1 MSVTDKLKKKAE
13 DNKKLGS
20 AIEKVRKVTKEK
32 KGIVILLAAAVI
44 TAIVVTVAFNA
55 NKGNYEV
62 LFPGMSQEENAEV
75 YAVLTSRDV
84 DVKRNSEGEVMVKS
98 GEAGDIMLDMSALG
112 YPKTALPFDIFSDN
126 TGFTTTE
133 FEKKQYLLLNL
144 QDRIERTLK
153 DMSGIKNAIVTL
165 NVPDEG
171 TYVWEEEESSSTGSV
186 SLTLAPGYELS
197 AEKVSALKNL
207 IADSVPDLL
216 PEHVTVVNADTMQ
229 EFESDASVSDGM
241 DGLDRL
247 DFESKVESRLTKKIE
262 NVLSLGYSPDQ
273 YRVSATV
280 VIDYDKMITEDYQYV
295 PEENGKGVVE
305 HSVESNT
312 GNASGNAAGGVA
324 GEENNTDVPD
334 YTAENGENNTNGRT
348 NDYYREMD
356 YVISYIK
363 KQIEKDNV
371 KLQKATVAIAVNDSN
386 LTESKKN
393 AIINSASKAANIA
406 PEDIVVTGFDQP
418 QKAENPTT
426 QAVSGFLDRFDGIN
440 PWILIGAGAG
450 ILLLI
455 ILTAV
460 LIHRSHKKKDAEEEK
475 IFAEESL
482 DSTGILERAQS
493 DAVEN
498 LISSEPK
505 RPKSPSEEVKAF
517 AKTNPE
523 ITAAMISSWLKED
536 E

>member
-1 MSVTDKLKKKAE
+1 MGATDKLKKKAA
-13 DNKKLGS
+13 DNQKLGS
-20 AIEKVRKVTKEK
+20 AIDKVRKVVKEK
-32 KGIVILLAAAVI
+32 KGIVILLIAAVI
-44 TAIVVTVAFNA
+44 IAIAVTVVINV

-62 LFPGMSQEENAEV
+62 LFPGMSQEENSEI
-75 YAVLTSRDV
+75 YAVLQSRDV
-84 DVKRNSEGEVMVKS
+84 DVKRNADGEVMVKS
-98 GEAGDIMLDMSALG
+98 SKAGDIMLDMSALG
-112 YPKTALPFDIFSDN
+112 YPKTTLPFDIFSDN

-153 DMSGIKNAIVTL
+153 DMSGVKNAIVTL
-165 NVPDEG
+165 NVPDDG

-186 SLTLAPGYELS
+186 SLTLTPGYELS
-197 AEKVSALKNL
+197 SEKVSAIKNL
-207 IADSVPDLL
+207 IADSVPNLL
-216 PEHVTVVNADTMQ
+216 PENVTVVNADTMQ
-229 EFESDASVSDGM
+229 EFEADSSVSDEL
-241 DGLDRL
+241 DGIERL

-280 VIDYDKMITEDYQYV
+280 VIDYDKMITEDYKYV
-295 PEENGKGVVE
+295 PEKDGKGIVE
-305 HSVESNT
+305 HSVESNSANGT
-312 GNASGNAAGGVA
+312 GNAAGGVA

-334 YTAENGENNTNGRT
+334 YTAENGDNNANSKN

-371 KLQKATVAIAVNDSN
+371 KLEKATVAIAVNDSD
-386 LTESKKN
+386 LTEAKRN

-406 PEDIVVTGFDQP
+406 PEDIVVTGFNQS
-418 QKAENPTT
+418 QKTSEPT
-426 QAVSGFLDRFDGIN
+426 QAVSGFLDRFKGIN
-440 PWILIGAGAG
+440 PWILIGAGVG
-450 ILLLI
+450 ILLVI
-455 ILTAV
+455 ILIAV
-460 LIHRSHKKKDAEEEK
+460 LVHRSHKKKDAEEEQ
-475 IFAEESL
+475 IFADESL

-498 LISSEPK
+498 LIKSEQK

>member
-1 MSVTDKLKKKAE
+1 MGATDKLKKKAA
-13 DNKKLGS
+13 DNQKLGS
-20 AIEKVRKVTKEK
+20 AIDKVRKVIKEK
-32 KGIVILLAAAVI
+32 KGIVILLIAAVI
-44 TAIVVTVAFNA
+44 TAIVITVVINVS
-55 NKGNYEV
+55 KGNYEV
-62 LFPGMSQEENAEV
+62 LFPGMSQEENAEI
-75 YAVLTSRDV
+75 YAVLESRDV
-84 DVKRNSEGEVMVKS
+84 DVKRNADGEVMVKS
-98 GEAGDIMLDMSALG
+98 SQAGDIMLDMSALG
-112 YPKTALPFDIFSDN
+112 YPKTTLPFDIFSDN

-153 DMSGIKNAIVTL
+153 DMSGVKNAIVTL

-171 TYVWEEEESSSTGSV
+171 TYVWEDEDSSSTGSV

-197 AEKVSALKNL
+197 AEKVSAIKNL
-207 IADSVPDLL
+207 ISDSVPNLL

-229 EFESDASVSDGM
+229 EFEGDSSVSDGL
-241 DGLDRL
+241 DGIERL
-247 DFESKVESRLTKKIE
+247 DFESKVESKLTKKIE
-262 NVLSLGYSPDQ
+262 NVLSLGYSPEQ

-280 VIDYDKMITEDYQYV
+280 VIDYDKMITEDFEYV
-295 PEENGKGVVE
+295 PKDNGKGIVE

-312 GNASGNAAGGVA
+312 GNGTGNAAGGVA

-334 YTAENGENNTNGRT
+334 YTAENENNNADGTK

-371 KLQKATVAIAVNDSN
+371 KLEKATVAIAVNDSD
-386 LTESKKN
+386 LTEAKRN

-406 PEDIVVTGFDQP
+406 PEDIVVTGFNQP
-418 QKAENPTT
+418 IKADAPKE
-426 QAVSGFLDRFDGIN
+426 AVSGFLTRLEGMN
-440 PWILIGAGAG
+440 PWILIGAGAL

-460 LIHRSHKKKDAEEEK
+460 LVHRLHKKKDAEEEQ
-475 IFAEESL
+475 IFAEEKL

-498 LISSEPK
+498 LIKNEPK
-505 RPKSPSEEVKAF
+505 RPKSPSEEVKIF
-517 AKTNPE
+517 AKANPE
-523 ITAAMISSWLKED
+523 ITDAMISSWLKED